1 VTGAR
6 LIAVEPG
13 RVVAAGHATAGTAPA
28 WWSWAGRCGYAFS
41 EVGRAVHDPRIARAS
56 SGYALRVVLGAR
68 RVGQRVAELGADT
81 AAAGRIVDQTDVAS
95 ASVLSRPVNRGRAPR

>member
-1 VTGAR
+1 
-6 LIAVEPG
+6 
-13 RVVAAGHATAGTAPA
+13 
-28 WWSWAGRCGYAFS
+28 
-41 EVGRAVHDPRIARAS
+41 
-56 SGYALRVVLGAR
+56 VVLGAR